1 MPVFTPDGTVR
12 LLSVPFD
19 SELRNTLWFPDRTT
33 QTNYWLGQQTQIT
46 YYDVNY
52 VKKDNA
58 LVVPTSIDQTW
69 QFNYCMY
76 QNSNFTDKWFYAFI
90 VAREWASNNST
101 RLYLRTDP
109 LQTWMFDWVLKT
121 SFVSR
126 QHSVTDVVGD
136 NEVPEPFSSAS
147 AKYQAVDYEDL
158 SPQYASLFATVDPNG
173 IIDIKASMSNGILS
187 GCGKL
192 ADYKLNDADQ
202 FESMQNQLSTYVE
215 NGLASSV
222 GGLQQWPIALQ
233 NPVNYSY
240 AKYPSNVDG
249 YVPKNKKILS
259 GLFTKLEISMYG
271 QKVEVDPRIV
281 NGNNLEFRGSC
292 DRANGTIFVDVT
304 NAGAPHTGEIALT
317 TTIPKSMWTYNQF
330 QNDVNLHAGSNG
342 IRLARTYSNRNA
354 GRLTSKINTVSSGL
368 GAVGSGVNAI
378 GSVLNLE
385 TIANPIGGVG
395 NAFANLGSA
404 AGAISD
410 TINNA
415 YVAGQYSLGIDEE
428 SEALARYAEDLYA
441 PAPGQISSSNGF
453 ISSGATALCWGYLV
467 PPANIAKC
475 YDDFLTVYGYA
486 QNQYMVPN
494 LHARQSWTYIK
505 VAELMADCNCPD
517 DDEVMIKAAF
527 NRGIFFWS
535 YTANYG
541 DFSQNNGIV

>member
-58 LVVPTSIDQTW
+58 LVVPTPIDQTW

-126 QHSVTDVVGD
+126 QHSTTDVAGD
-136 NEVPEPFSSAS
+136 NIVPEPVGGDVQIYQKAGSYDAS
-147 AKYQAVDYEDL
+147 PGTIRIFATTFYNGLPPDGGAIINDVYSGATAVDIEPMTNAGAEAI
-158 SPQYASLFATVDPNG
+158 SAT
-173 IIDIKASMSNGILS
+173 
-187 GCGKL
+187 
-192 ADYKLNDADQ
+192 LNA
-202 FESMQNQLSTYVE
+202 YVE
-215 NGLASSV
+215 NGTASSV
-222 GGLQQWPIALQ
+222 ARIQTSCFMYGSTGAEAT
-233 NPVNYSY
+233 Y
-240 AKYPSNVDG
+240 AQHPSAVDG
-249 YVPKNKKILS
+249 YTPKNNKLLS
-259 GLFTKLEISMYG
+259 GAFIKGYLTAYG
-271 QKVEVDPRIV
+271 QMVDFVPEFCYGDNVTVKAKNDETTGTTYFYVENYGSATTAAN
-281 NGNNLEFRGSC
+281 NGCLGFTITLPESTWAYNQYKNDYNLHNTSNSMMVQRS
-292 DRANGTIFVDVT
+292 RQNQFVSSL
-304 NAGAPHTGEIALT
+304 NAGI
-317 TTIPKSMWTYNQF
+317 
-330 QNDVNLHAGSNG
+330 
-342 IRLARTYSNRNA
+342 
-354 GRLTSKINTVSSGL
+354 
-368 GAVGSGVNAI
+368 GAVGNIAGAAGSIFDMVKPVNALS
-378 GSVLNLE
+378 GTGLSDS
-385 TIANPIGGVG
+385 IANLTSNAQGVVNNVNTLMQNFGGYDEISQQLASIGESYNAPPVG
-395 NAFANLGSA
+395 NVASSNPFLA
-404 AGAISD
+404 AGLTEMQWGWKVPDQRI
-410 TINNA
+410 
-415 YVAGQYSLGIDEE
+415 
-428 SEALARYAEDLYA
+428 ARL
-441 PAPGQISSSNGF
+441 
-453 ISSGATALCWGYLV
+453 
-467 PPANIAKC
+467 
-475 YDDFLTVYGYA
+475 YDDFLTVYGYS
-486 QNQYMVPN
+486 QNKYMVPN

>member
-33 QTNYWLGQQTQIT
+33 QTNYWLGRQTQIT

-58 LVVPTSIDQTW
+58 LVVPTPIDQTW

-90 VAREWASNNST
+90 VVREWASNNST

-126 QHSVTDVVGD
+126 QHSTTDVAGD
-136 NEVPEPFSSAS
+136 NIVPEPVGGSIQLQQMAGTIL
-147 AKYQAVDYEDL
+147 AKPDW
-158 SPQYASLFATVDPNG
+158 YAIYATTTPTGGTTVGG
-173 IIDIKASMSNGILS
+173 INLGGIYS
-187 GCGKL
+187 GCGNVFMDSVL
-192 ADYKLNDADQ
+192 PSNYLNQ
-202 FESMQNQLSTYVE
+202 YVE
-215 NGLASSV
+215 NGTASAVARIQQLCGFGNESGPQFVTQYTFNKYPTNLDGYTPKNNKLLSGAFCRGFLAGFGHKVEFTPDFCGGSQCYIRILQDFTSGALYAYVSNEGLASGDYENMGVGFQFCIPESTWAYNQYKNDYNLHSV
-222 GGLQQWPIALQ
+222 SNSMFKQRSTQQQ
-233 NPVNYSY
+233 FVNS
-240 AKYPSNVDG
+240 
-249 YVPKNKKILS
+249 L
-259 GLFTKLEISMYG
+259 
-271 QKVEVDPRIV
+271 
-281 NGNNLEFRGSC
+281 
-292 DRANGTIFVDVT
+292 
-304 NAGAPHTGEIALT
+304 NAGI
-317 TTIPKSMWTYNQF
+317 
-330 QNDVNLHAGSNG
+330 
-342 IRLARTYSNRNA
+342 
-354 GRLTSKINTVSSGL
+354 
-368 GAVGSGVNAI
+368 GAVGNIAGAAGTIVDMVKPVNALSPT
-378 GSVLNLE
+378 GLSDS
-385 TIANPIGGVG
+385 IANLTG
-395 NAFANLGSA
+395 NAQGLVNNVSMLMQNFGGYDEISQQLA
-404 AGAISD
+404 AIS
-410 TINNA
+410 
-415 YVAGQYSLGIDEE
+415 E
-428 SEALARYAEDLYA
+428 SYNA
-441 PAPGQISSSNGF
+441 PATGAVAQSNAFLAAEKNVISYG
-453 ISSGATALCWGYLV
+453 WEV
-467 PPANIAKC
+467 PDARFAKQ

>member
-109 LQTWMFDWVLKT
+109 LQTWMFDWILKT

-126 QHSVTDVVGD
+126 QHSTTDVVGD

-147 AKYQAVDYEDL
+147 AKYQGVGAVDL
-158 SPQYASLFATVDPNG
+158 SPNFASIYATTVPSG
-173 IIDIKASMSNGILS
+173 ITAIDASVTNGILS
-187 GCGKL
+187 GCGVLGSWNLGTQLDGLKGQL
-192 ADYKLNDADQ
+192 AD
-202 FESMQNQLSTYVE
+202 YVE
-215 NGLASSV
+215 NGLASAV
-222 GGLQQWPIALQ
+222 GGIQQWPGALDSAQ
-233 NPVNYSY
+233 NYSM
-240 AKYPSNVDG
+240 AKYPSAVDG
-249 YVPKNKKILS
+249 YTPKNNKILS
-259 GLFTKLEISMYG
+259 GLFNKIELCMFG

-281 NGNNLEFRGSC
+281 DGSSVTFRAGC
-292 DRANGTIFVDVT
+292 DKTNGTIFVDVT
-304 NAGAPHTGEIALT
+304 NAGAPNTGEIALT
-317 TTIPKSMWTYNQF
+317 ATIPPSVWTYNQF
-330 QNDVNLHAGSNG
+330 RNDVNLHSGSNG

-354 GRLTSKINTVSSGL
+354 NTITSVADTLAAGVNTLANGV
-368 GAVGSGVNAI
+368 GAVGSVLDLAALTSPVSSIANAI
-378 GSVLNLE
+378 GGIGS
-385 TIANPIGGVG
+385 TISGVSNTIG
-395 NAFANLGSA
+395 
-404 AGAISD
+404 
-410 TINNA
+410 NA
-415 YVAGQYSLGIDEE
+415 YVAGQYQLGIDQE

-453 ISSGATALCWGYLV
+453 IALGATALCYGYLT

-494 LHARQSWTYIK
+494 LHARQSWTYVK

-527 NRGIFFWS
+527 NRGIFFWAH
-535 YTANYG
+535 TANYG